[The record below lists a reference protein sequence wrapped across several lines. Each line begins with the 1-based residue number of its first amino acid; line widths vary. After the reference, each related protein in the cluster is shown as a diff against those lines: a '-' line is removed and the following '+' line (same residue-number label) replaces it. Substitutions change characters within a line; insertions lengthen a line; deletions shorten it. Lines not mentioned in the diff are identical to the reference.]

1 MSRDKSV
8 LIFAIVASIALG
20 AALPSVVERLRGSPE
35 APTSV
40 VPGDAPADAPSGD
53 MLQLSAAQIDAA
65 KIETSVIGPGVL
77 TRRITVPAT
86 VKPDPDHLARVA
98 AKVSGTVAELLK
110 RLDDPVARGE
120 TIAIIDSREVADA
133 KSEYLAA
140 AVNFDLQSQLFKREQ
155 GLFAKKITAE
165 QLFLKAKTA
174 YAEAKLRLDL
184 ARQKLA
190 ALDLSEAE
198 IGALSSQPMSRLR
211 QKEIRAQIAGR
222 VIERMVNIGQPVT
235 AETQLYVLADLSTV
249 EADLAV
255 PVGSL
260 AALRDGQP
268 VRLMTPDGRSVEGKV
283 TIVSAI
289 VTQETRTGHVVA
301 AFPNRD
307 YALHPGVLL
316 NAEISLERAP
326 AQIVVPRAAVQTI
339 HNEPCVFVRTSGG
352 FEKRVIEIGDG
363 DDANVEVL
371 KGLKPGET
379 IAVVNAF
386 VLKAELGKN
395 EIPEE

>member
-8 LIFAIVASIALG
+8 LIFAIAASLAVG
-20 AALPSVVERLRGSPE
+20 AALPSVVGRLRGSSE
-35 APTSV
+35 APQGGATNEPV
-40 VPGDAPADAPSGD
+40 AAPANAIK
-53 MLQLSAAQIDAA
+53 LSAAQIEAA
-65 KIETSVIGPGVL
+65 KIETDTVGPGVL

-86 VKPDPDHLARVA
+86 MKPDPDHLARVA
-98 AKVSGTVAELLK
+98 AKVAGTVAELRK

-165 QLFLKAKTA
+165 QLFLKARTT

-198 IGALSSQPMSRLR
+198 IAGLASQPMSRLR
-211 QKEIRAQIAGR
+211 EKEIRAPIAGR
-222 VIERMVNIGQPVT
+222 VIERLVNIGQPVT
-235 AETQLYVLADLSTV
+235 AESQLYVLADLATL
-249 EADLAV
+249 EADLSV
-255 PVGSL
+255 PVASL
-260 AALRDGQP
+260 AAVRNGQP
-268 VRLMTPDGRSVEGKV
+268 VRLLAANGRGVDGKI
-283 TIVSAI
+283 TIVSA
-289 VTQETRTGHVVA
+289 VVSQETRTGHVIA
-301 AFPNRD
+301 SFPNLD
-307 YALHPGVLL
+307 NALHPGVLV
-316 NAEISLERAP
+316 NAEIALERAP
-326 AQIVVPRAAVQTI
+326 AAIVVPRAAVQTI
-339 HNEPCVFVRTSGG
+339 HNETCVFVRNVDG
-352 FEKRVIEIGDG
+352 FEKRVVETGDG
-363 DDANVEVL
+363 DDASIEVL
-371 KGLKPGET
+371 KGLKPGEK
-379 IAVVNAF
+379 IAVANAF